1 MEFFRIKRKLFIVLI
16 IATLFAIII
25 DEKLGRYFAVI
36 SGIILVISY
45 YRLKKLKKKNSEN
58 ENTLKEENEVVT
70 MGKYKNF
77 ILKDSA
83 KAYISNKFE

>member
-1 MEFFRIKRKLFIVLI
+1 MEFFKIKRKLMIALI
-16 IATLFAIII
+16 SATLFAIII
-25 DEKLGRYFAVI
+25 DEKLGRHFGVI

-83 KAYISNKFE
+83 KAYIPNKFE